1 VLKAMFNTLIIARYF
16 MKKTLI
22 ILTAFMFL
30 SCHQKKQNVK
40 QGFTEK
46 DAYEVINKHLSNL
59 LHKYDLVIYVN
70 TRQLSKLD
78 INHTKV
84 FPYPDRPAPYPVF
97 SKNYW
102 IKKNIKGVKFI
113 EWEEYNSFFTKG
125 YSKDLEKLWETKFN
139 NRYVQ
144 NLSYPI
150 YNSKK
155 KIAVLRDYSYQPF
168 LTCGTGLNN
177 IYYYKKTKNGWEQIN
192 SVY

>member
-1 VLKAMFNTLIIARYF
+1 

-30 SCHQKKQNVK
+30 SCHQKKQKIK
-40 QGFTEK
+40 QDFTEK

-59 LHKYDLVIYVN
+59 LHKYDPVIYVN

-78 INHTKV
+78 INYTKLA
-84 FPYPDRPAPYPVF
+84 PYSSRIAQAMLAPYPVF

-102 IKKNIKGVKFI
+102 NKNNIKGVKFI

-139 NRYVQ
+139 DAYVQ

-150 YNSKK
+150 YSSKK
-155 KIAVLRDYSYQPF
+155 KIAVVRDYSYRPF
-168 LTCGTGLNN
+168 LICGTGLDN

-192 SVY
+192 PVY